1 MYRCTSVLFVSHQ
14 SLTNDFHS
22 HTIRILHVSSR
33 KMASYSYR
41 VLHPV
46 CWTRRRLGYCS
57 HGQVLGSGVTPL
69 SILRGRKRNSVRMQD
84 VCNYSVRGAAAA
96 FVVQYI
102 VQDVLWVTGLLLRQ
116 WKAASSWASERNVN
130 AVMCV
135 STVQPVMSR
144 LHFFV

>member
-1 MYRCTSVLFVSHQ
+1 MYFSIVCVPSKFDKWFPFSFYTYLRARC
-14 SLTNDFHS
+14 
-22 HTIRILHVSSR
+22 
-33 KMASYSYR
+33 
-41 VLHPV
+41 HPTATTFYIPSAEQ
-46 CWTRRRLGYCS
+46 WTRRRLGYCS
-57 HGQVLGSGVTPL
+57 HGQLLASGVTPL

-84 VCNYSVRGAAAA
+84 VCNYSVRGAAVA

-116 WKAASSWASERNVN
+116 WKAANSWASERNVN

-135 STVQPVMSR
+135 STVQPLMSR